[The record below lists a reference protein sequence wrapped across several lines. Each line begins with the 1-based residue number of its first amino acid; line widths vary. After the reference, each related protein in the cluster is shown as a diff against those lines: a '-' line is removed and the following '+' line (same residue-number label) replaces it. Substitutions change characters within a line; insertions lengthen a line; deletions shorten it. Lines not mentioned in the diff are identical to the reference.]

1 VAIRGGGIEMSV
13 YRLIGVTTPQ
23 VADKLIASGA
33 ALAGEPVF
41 ITRYP
46 GLAAL
51 RVRADHAT
59 GGHTADFQ
67 RQVEAAA
74 MAGPLLPAAVDN
86 PLIDETEALRALA
99 IGHARLSQA
108 LDLFRSHR
116 QYRITVS
123 WNPLIAMAHCATQP
137 DFKIALGKVEGDAAA
152 RSRMIGDLIA
162 AARDRLRAGAA
173 KRLAAASMA
182 LVETPPPSPSTVASI
197 AVLVDQ
203 AREAAFDAALEDVYA
218 SFPDLSVDQVG
229 PLPPTAFASL
239 VVERPSAHDIAEARL
254 ALGLDGLHIEALHT
268 AYAAAIAPAR
278 SGDGNDPAR
287 LTAITKAYRLLQ
299 RLDEANSAGG
309 DRNEPILVDLVGAG
323 GTRWAA

>member
-1 VAIRGGGIEMSV
+1 MSE

-23 VADKLIASGA
+23 AADKLIASGA

-51 RVRADHAT
+51 RVRADEAT
-59 GGHTADFQ
+59 PVCSTDFRQ
-67 RQVEAAA
+67 QVEAAA
-74 MAGPLLPAAVDN
+74 AAGPLLPGAADN

-108 LDLFRSHR
+108 LDLFSSHR
-116 QYRITVS
+116 QYHITVS

-137 DFKIALGKVEGDAAA
+137 EFKAALSKIDGDAAA
-152 RSRMIGDLIA
+152 RSRTIGDLIA

-173 KRLAAASMA
+173 KRLALACAA
-182 LVETPPPSPSTVASI
+182 LLETPPPSPSMVASI
-197 AVLVDQ
+197 VVLVDQ

-218 SFPDLSVDQVG
+218 SFPDLSVEQLG
-229 PLPPTAFASL
+229 PLPPSAFASL
-239 VVERPSAHDIAEARL
+239 VIERPSARDIAKARL
-254 ALGLDGLHIEALHT
+254 ALGLDSLHNETLHT
-268 AYAAAIAPAR
+268 AYAAAIAPAC
-278 SGDGNDPAR
+278 SGDQDDPAR
-287 LTAITKAYRLLQ
+287 LTALTQAYQLLQ

-309 DRNEPILVDLVGAG
+309 DRNAPILVDLVGAG

>member
-1 VAIRGGGIEMSV
+1 MSG

-23 VADKLIASGA
+23 AADKLIASGA
-33 ALAGEPVF
+33 ALAGEPLF

-51 RVRADHAT
+51 RVRADGAST
-59 GGHTADFQ
+59 RSPADFQ
-67 RQVEAAA
+67 RQVAAA
-74 MAGPLLPAAVDN
+74 AAAGPLLPAAADN

-116 QYRITVS
+116 QYRITVL

-137 DFKIALGKVEGDAAA
+137 EFKAALGKVDGDSAA
-152 RSRMIGDLIA
+152 RSRVIGELIA

-173 KRLAAASMA
+173 KRLAAASVS
-182 LVETPPPSPSTVASI
+182 LVETQPPSPSTVASM

-203 AREAAFDAALEDVYA
+203 AKEAAFDAALEDVYA

-229 PLPPTAFASL
+229 PLPPSAFASL
-239 VVERPSAHDIAEARL
+239 VIERPSAHDIAEARL
-254 ALGLDGLHIEALHT
+254 ALGLDGSHDEALYT

-278 SGDGNDPAR
+278 FGAKDDPSRIA
-287 LTAITKAYRLLQ
+287 AITQAYRLLQ
-299 RLDEANSAGG
+299 RLDEATSAGG
-309 DRNEPILVDLVGAG
+309 DRDEPILVDLVGAG
-323 GTRWAA
+323 GARWAA